1 MTSRPTILIAP
12 HRPAL
17 GSTTRSPHLVTCCL
31 DDLPAASTSHPSGQ
45 SCWWGEESLPSAVTG
60 MSAKTTEH
68 LHCPQRV
75 LNPCDQLLGSR
86 KMDVFTFSSQVGKLR
101 HRDEAWMT
109 GQHPVHQS
117 EESSQ
122 EPSIPLG
129 A

>member
-31 DDLPAASTSHPSGQ
+31 DDPSCCLHLPFEWSQLLVG
-45 SCWWGEESLPSAVTG
+45 GFLPSAVTG
-60 MSAKTTEH
+60 MSAKTAEH

-75 LNPCDQLLGSR
+75 LSPCDQLLGSS
-86 KMDVFTFSSQVGKLR
+86 KMDMFICPSQVGKLR

-109 GQHPVHQS
+109 GQYPVHKS
-117 EESSQ
+117 EESSWD
-122 EPSIPLG
+122 PSIPLG